1 MAHYAIGDIQG
12 CHTEFCELLERI
24 AFSPRSDTLWLV
36 GDLVN
41 RGPGSLRVLREVMAL
56 GASCTAVLG
65 NHDFHLITV
74 AAGIRRQHQGD
85 TLDDILAA
93 PDRDEL
99 VAWLTTRPL
108 VASDGAFALVH
119 AGFLPSWTVAKAL
132 GLSAEVQAALAGPQ
146 AQDFL
151 AVLYGDAPTRW
162 SDELTGFDRLRV
174 IVNACTRL
182 RFCRA
187 DDTLELKEKRGI
199 AHTPRGFVPWF
210 EQPARRAKGTPI
222 VCGHWS
228 TLGLMLTDDVLMLDS
243 GCVWG
248 GMLTAISLPERRI
261 VQVPSRAPRLAKPF
275 G

>member
-24 AFSPRSDTLWLV
+24 AFSPRTDTLWLV

-41 RGPGSLRVLREVMAL
+41 RGPGSLAVLREVMAL
-56 GASCTAVLG
+56 GAACTTVLG

-74 AAGIRRQHQGD
+74 AAGIRRQHKGD
-85 TLDDILAA
+85 TLDAILAA

-99 VAWLTTRPL
+99 VAWLTARPL
-108 VASDGAFALVH
+108 VASNGPFTLVH
-119 AGFLPSWTVAKAL
+119 AGFLPSWTVPQAL
-132 GLSAEVQAALAGPQ
+132 ARSGEVEAALAGAQ
-146 AQDFL
+146 AQAFL
-151 AVLYGDAPTRW
+151 GALYGDTPTRW
-162 SDELTGFDRLRV
+162 DDSLTGFDRLRV

-187 DDTLELKEKRGI
+187 DDTLELTEKRGP
-199 AHTPRGFVPWF
+199 AHTPPGFIPWY
-210 EQPARRAKGTPI
+210 EQPARRSKDTTI

-228 TLGLMLTDDVLMLDS
+228 TLGLMLTDDVVMLDS

-248 GMLTAISLPERRI
+248 GALTAIRLADRHI
-261 VQVPSRAPRLAKPF
+261 VQVPSRAPRVAKPF